1 MILMPVSGRAQTVSM
16 PEGEGGVLFTSQK
29 GGSQG
34 AGVIYRRAADGT
46 VTALHSL
53 DGSTASE
60 PAGSLVRESGGV
72 YYGAT
77 ANGTRIVT
85 ESTSSGFL
93 TTTITYGPGVLFSV
107 SPEPGSYRELRRLV
121 EADGVRPLGSLLVL
135 PQTSGTLSDGSLLL
149 GVASGGGAYGGG
161 TIFRIRSDGTAFSV
175 IHSFPSGSVPS
186 GGLTLSGGYVY
197 GTLRTGGA
205 SSVGSVFRFSYS
217 AGTMGTVETIHSF
230 TATSQGLNTPVGGV
244 VADASGNLWL
254 SLEAGGVGGNG
265 GVAKVV
271 PPATV
276 GGVATVTPVLSLT
289 STYGKPAGP
298 PSALKP
304 TARGCSS
311 SPPVWATA
319 VVHCCAFRNPGPPRS
334 CGDSVRPWPRR
345 CMIPWERRW
354 NCLMVPG
361 SV

>member
-1 MILMPVSGRAQTVSM
+1 MSTTVQKIQLFCARFRSWGAVGLAAWMAMILMPDSGRAQTVSM

-135 PQTSGTLSDGSLLL
+135 PQTLGNLSDGSLLL

-175 IHSFPSGSVPS
+175 IHNFPAGSVPS

-205 SSVGSVFRFSYS
+205 SGLGSVFRFSYS
-217 AGTMGTVETIHSF
+217 AGTVGSVET
-230 TATSQGLNTPVGGV
+230 L
-244 VADASGNLWL
+244 
-254 SLEAGGVGGNG
+254 
-265 GVAKVV
+265 
-271 PPATV
+271 
-276 GGVATVTPVLSLT
+276 
-289 STYGKPAGP
+289 
-298 PSALKP
+298 
-304 TARGCSS
+304 
-311 SPPVWATA
+311 
-319 VVHCCAFRNPGPPRS
+319 
-334 CGDSVRPWPRR
+334 
-345 CMIPWERRW
+345 
-354 NCLMVPG
+354 
-361 SV
+361 